1 MNTTTNT
8 PARSLTMAAV
18 QTLDMAA
25 QATAWTLGKF
35 TRITG
40 GGAFWV
46 HGGALFLD
54 AWTEDGYNGGGSLTI
69 RVGRLELV
77 ADWRA

>member
-1 MNTTTNT
+1 MNTTNT
-8 PARSLTMAAV
+8 PACSSLTMAAV
-18 QTLDMAA
+18 QALDMAA
-25 QATAWTLGKF
+25 QAIAWTLGKF
-35 TRITG
+35 TRITD

-54 AWTEDGYNGGGSLTI
+54 AWTEDGPNGGGSLTI

-77 ADWRA
+77 ADWTA